1 LVGQEKYWRKKER
14 EEEKTLEELVASA
27 AVAAAEEEAR
37 GCRIENDEVP
47 CALSRRGMWHEGM
60 QAVL

>member
-14 EEEKTLEELVASA
+14 EEEKTLEELVTSPA
-27 AVAAAEEEAR
+27 AAAAEEEAS
-37 GCRIENDEVP
+37 GCRIENDQVP
-47 CALSRRGMWHEGM
+47 CALSRHGMWHEEM